1 MTKLSDILFEPRKVE
16 VTDELIEKINKRL
29 DNDEEFLS
37 RWKKKLKSETR

>member
-1 MTKLSDILFEPRKVE
+1 MTKISDILFEQRKVE